1 MPRIK
6 PGAAGWEASVLP
18 LCYWAFPPLWQ
29 KLTFITPLTIGP
41 IHSKTLWSPGDIK
54 SNNEIGS
61 EFDNV
66 RWNHLSRRW
75 GHHRPPVIKNQ
86 SDFNGT
92 KMSRRMEESFEAPKN
107 LGPFIRSD
115 WFCQDRFP
123 GFSES
128 RVEGQRLKRIKQ
140 RSWVRILPFIFPNR
154 LLITKVSQGSAS
166 LLMMWNSLKHELLAV
181 LHKSEQAKMGTDWI
195 AQPAT
200 LGSHLGSVMVL
211 SNWLWLKTYV
221 TCYWTSQLQVS
232 CSVLSNFGKNF
243 WHRNHHKNQ
252 LFFLQR
258 VCSESNHH
266 CKTSHSLNMWE
277 IWHELNKKSTRVVV

>member
-66 RWNHLSRRW
+66 RWNHLSRRC

-128 RVEGQRLKRIKQ
+128 RVEGQRLKRMKQ
-140 RSWVRILPFIFPNR
+140 RSWVRILPLFFPNR
-154 LLITKVSQGSAS
+154 LFITKVSQGSVS

-181 LHKSEQAKMGTDWI
+181 LHESEQAKMGTDWI
-195 AQPAT
+195 AQPAA
-200 LGSHLGSVMVL
+200 LGSHLGAFKLTMTQDVCHL
-211 SNWLWLKTYV
+211 
-221 TCYWTSQLQVS
+221 LQNLTIAS
-232 CSVLSNFGKNF
+232 
-243 WHRNHHKNQ
+243 
-252 LFFLQR
+252 
-258 VCSESNHH
+258 
-266 CKTSHSLNMWE
+266 
-277 IWHELNKKSTRVVV
+277 